1 MYGKNTLDK
10 IYLTQKKLLPHPS
23 TSQRGKTLIPRQSS
37 TPQRGNSSSF
47 QGQIVIPSEAKR
59 RIVIPSETKG
69 RIAIR
74 PYYSLTPAP
83 RSLFPFPCSLLPVH
97 WPLLSVH
104 CSLLSV
110 HWPLLTSLTP
120 AHFTALYF
128 MLKISCNTKKIVPL
142 HQITSMGVDWFWQQ
156 A

>member
-10 IYLTQKKLLPHPS
+10 IYLTQKKLLPPSLYLPKGENSHPS
-23 TSQRGKTLIPRQSS
+23 PILLPPKG
-37 TPQRGNSSSF
+37 GNSSSF

-83 RSLFPFPCSLLPVH
+83 RSLLTAPRSLFTDPCSLFPV
-97 WPLLSVH
+97 P
-104 CSLLSV
+104 
-110 HWPLLTSLTP
+110 
-120 AHFTALYF
+120 
-128 MLKISCNTKKIVPL
+128 
-142 HQITSMGVDWFWQQ
+142 
-156 A
+156 

>member
-10 IYLTQKKLLPHPS
+10 IYLTQKKLLPPSLYLPKGKNSHPS
-23 TSQRGKTLIPRQSS
+23 PILLPPK
-37 TPQRGNSSSF
+37 RGNSSSF

-83 RSLFPFPCSLLPVH
+83 RSLLTAPRSLFTDPCSLFPV
-97 WPLLSVH
+97 P
-104 CSLLSV
+104 
-110 HWPLLTSLTP
+110 
-120 AHFTALYF
+120 
-128 MLKISCNTKKIVPL
+128 
-142 HQITSMGVDWFWQQ
+142 
-156 A
+156 

>member
-37 TPQRGNSSSF
+37 CPPQRGNSSSF

-83 RSLFPFPCSLLPVH
+83 RSLFTAPRSLFTDPCSLTPV
-97 WPLLSVH
+97 PCSLFTDPCSLFSVL
-104 CSLLSV
+104 CSLL
-110 HWPLLTSLTP
+110 T
-120 AHFTALYF
+120 AH
-128 MLKISCNTKKIVPL
+128 
-142 HQITSMGVDWFWQQ
+142 
-156 A
+156 

>member
-23 TSQRGKTLIPRQSS
+23 TSQRG
-37 TPQRGNSSSF
+37 NSSFF
-47 QGQIVIPSEAKR
+47 QGRIAIPSEAKG

-83 RSLFPFPCSLLPVH
+83 RSLLTAHCSPLPVH
-97 WPLLSVH
+97 
-104 CSLLSV
+104 
-110 HWPLLTSLTP
+110 
-120 AHFTALYF
+120 
-128 MLKISCNTKKIVPL
+128 
-142 HQITSMGVDWFWQQ
+142 
-156 A
+156 